1 MPQITG
7 AGIVLPKL
15 PENDRFYTEYLENSL
30 KKVRI
35 NNKKAILK

>member
-15 PENDRFYTEYLENSL
+15 TENDQLYTQNRGNRLKQSL
-30 KKVRI
+30 DKTKKEPS
-35 NNKKAILK
+35 